1 MKFSFTAMTESIRY
15 RYVKSGSFS
24 FSVFKNF
31 FIWMTNRNWAS
42 NGTDV
47 PRFNPA
53 ENKSFELVSLLTDV
67 FKGGERGGG
76 RLPSPLVGPPA
87 SQSRLLLENRKRWP
101 LTRRSQSKMAMSFCV
116 TASSPFPGSLW
127 SNGQK
132 GGRCHH
138 RRSNCPSQTAPDDQ
152 RWEGLWLCLRHAET
166 SPSSWPA
173 VTRRQLQLQSLPN
186 RLVVKM
192 CRSLIF
198 GVVFFSQ
205 F

>member
-24 FSVFKNF
+24 FSVFKNV

-42 NGTDV
+42 NGTEDV

-53 ENKSFELVSLLTDV
+53 ENKSFELVSLLTDWLRMTCS
-67 FKGGERGGG
+67 KGGREGEDG
-76 RLPSPLVGPPA
+76 SPPPWLDHRHVVKVLTVQTLVRESNTSTA
-87 SQSRLLLENRKRWP
+87 D
-101 LTRRSQSKMAMSFCV
+101 TTSKMAMSCV

-166 SPSSWPA
+166 SPSSWPV
-173 VTRRQLQLQSLPN
+173 VTRHVSYSCSHFR
-186 RLVVKM
+186 
-192 CRSLIF
+192 ID
-198 GVVFFSQ
+198 
-205 F
+205 